1 MRIIRNNDTRLM
13 FGVFLCAIAGV
24 LILGGVLIHYRRQL
38 NSYVEVDATLEGVIK
53 ESGQTTETRLELFCY
68 ASYSYYYEGREYS
81 AQRQIL
87 SSIGYRAGE
96 KTTLRINPTE
106 PSEIENILMQK
117 ACIFG
122 IIVCTVFIVLECG
135 GAIRFLKNIRVD

>member
-1 MRIIRNNDTRLM
+1 MRIIRNSDTRLM
-13 FGVFLCAIAGV
+13 FGVFLCAIAGL
-24 LILGGVLIHYRRQL
+24 LILGEVLLHYCRQL

-53 ESGQTTETRLELFCY
+53 ESGQTAETRLELFCY

-96 KTTLRINPTE
+96 KTDTPY
-106 PSEIENILMQK
+106 
-117 ACIFG
+117 
-122 IIVCTVFIVLECG
+122 
-135 GAIRFLKNIRVD
+135 